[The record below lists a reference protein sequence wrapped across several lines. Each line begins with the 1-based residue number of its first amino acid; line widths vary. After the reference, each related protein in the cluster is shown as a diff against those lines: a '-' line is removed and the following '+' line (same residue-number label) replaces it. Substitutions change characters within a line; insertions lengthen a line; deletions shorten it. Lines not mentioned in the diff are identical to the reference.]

1 MNLLVKFSFVSEIC
15 GSIPFPTPEKLGVAL
30 LVMSLEVSGVM
41 AVPDCST
48 GAFACRTA
56 FGGGR
61 TLFLRYL
68 LKSAEKL
75 SKYVGCVLDAAL
87 VVTLGLGVGSFV
99 HSGQLEEPG
108 KLPIAAMSRR
118 FDFPE
123 IRKELVPCASN
134 PETRAEPSACN
145 PET

>member
-1 MNLLVKFSFVSEIC
+1 M
-15 GSIPFPTPEKLGVAL
+15 AL

-48 GAFACRTA
+48 GAFARRTA

-61 TLFLRYL
+61 TLFLRYS

-99 HSGQLEEPG
+99 RSGQLEEPE
-108 KLPIAAMSRR
+108 KLPIAAMS
-118 FDFPE
+118 
-123 IRKELVPCASN
+123 
-134 PETRAEPSACN
+134 
-145 PET
+145 